1 VTARGLTFR
10 GLVIAVL
17 ALVPL
22 ACGGRPD
29 EPVRFLTVDTDPDWS
44 PDGELIAFA
53 SSRGEGGIYL
63 VRPDG
68 SALRRLYAGAASN
81 VDWSPDGRRL
91 AFQGDRCICV
101 IGRTGGRPIQILGGR
116 QFAHP
121 VWAPN
126 GRSLAVVKWDEDLS
140 TAIEVVGVDGRRLR
154 RLLPASPRPRDA
166 LEGSESEPSWSPDGS
181 QIAFEAGQGGIVVAL
196 VDSGRRRTI
205 TPEGH
210 EPAWSPDGRLIAF
223 DTENGGLWV
232 ASADG
237 SGDVHRLAES
247 GADASWAPDSGH
259 VVFEVRHWFGRYW
272 RRPQSLSVV
281 DADGDRI
288 RKLTYGGSA
297 RDNTAWRGD
306 RATP

>member
-1 VTARGLTFR
+1 MFR
-10 GLVIAVL
+10 GLVSAVL
-17 ALVPL
+17 ALFPL
-22 ACGGRPD
+22 ACGGRAE

-68 SALRRLYAGAASN
+68 SALRRLYTGAASN
-81 VDWSPDGRRL
+81 VDWSPDGRRI
-91 AFQGDRCICV
+91 AFQGARCICV
-101 IGRTGGRPIQILGGR
+101 IGRNGGRPTQILGGR

-121 VWAPN
+121 VWSPN
-126 GRSLAVVKWDEDLS
+126 GRSLAVVTWDANLS
-140 TAIEVVGVDGRRLR
+140 TAIDVMGISGRGLR
-154 RLLPASPRPRDA
+154 RLLPPSHRRRAA

-181 QIAFEAGQGGIVVAL
+181 RIAFEGGQGGIVLAV
-196 VDSGRRRTI
+196 VGTGRRRRI
-205 TPEGH
+205 TAEGH

-223 DTENGGLWV
+223 DSEDGGLWV
-232 ASADG
+232 ARADG
-237 SGDVHRLAES
+237 SGDAHRLAET
-247 GADASWAPDSGH
+247 GADASWAPNSGH

-281 DADGDRI
+281 DADGDDVQ
-288 RKLTYGGSA
+288 KLTFGGSE